1 MLPDRPVAP
10 STLSIKDLPW
20 QIEWR
25 KDKCTLC
32 GRCTAVCPV
41 NAIEL
46 GVFRK
51 RVVATSLDSDKPPS
65 NVYTVFQGIRQKT
78 DPAYACIGCAMCSLV
93 CPNDAIFPLRIPM
106 KPTSC
111 AFTSIAAASR
121 GGAAAGATPLAV
133 FSIKSNSSVFP
144 CSPIR
149 PWTPAGTS
157 LNCAPCWAGSCPPRR
172 T

>member
-65 NVYTVFQGIRQKT
+65 NVYTVYSRDSPEDGSRLCLHRVRHVQPGVSQRCYLS
-78 DPAYACIGCAMCSLV
+78 PA
-93 CPNDAIFPLRIPM
+93 FR
-106 KPTSC
+106 
-111 AFTSIAAASR
+111 
-121 GGAAAGATPLAV
+121 
-133 FSIKSNSSVFP
+133 
-144 CSPIR
+144 
-149 PWTPAGTS
+149 
-157 LNCAPCWAGSCPPRR
+157 
-172 T
+172 